1 MPDAAAALTY
11 YALLSLLPALLMAS
25 AVLTLAGSPETVTEF
40 ATYLTDHGAPANVV
54 DAVTSS
60 LDSMVTTRLSSAG
73 ITLVVAL
80 AISLYGAAGAF
91 GAAGRALN
99 VVGRNEDDLGFV
111 RSKLADLGA
120 TIVIIALAVVA
131 LALMFVGG
139 SLADDLFAS
148 LGLGSG
154 AAGVWNTVRQV
165 AAVGVVMVIYAFV
178 YWAAPKDRTRRFR
191 VISWGAVAG
200 VVIWIAASLGFSV
213 YVSHFGA
220 YGAAYGVFGGVI
232 ALLVWLWL
240 SNVAL
245 LIGAELNAV
254 LAEEK
259 AVAAEPAPEEEEEE
273 EEPEEP
279 EEPAAEE
286 EGAEATA
293 ADGKPVIPPG
303 G

>member
-1 MPDAAAALTY
+1 MPPAAQRITGIARQTVARFAADQMPDAAAALTY

-25 AVLTLAGSPETVTEF
+25 AVLTLVGSPEVVTDVGD
-40 ATYLTDHGAPANVV
+40 YLTDHGAPADVV
-54 DAVTSS
+54 DGVESS
-60 LDSMVTTRLSSAG
+60 LDAMVKTRLSSAG
-73 ITLVVAL
+73 VALVVAL

-99 VVGRNEDDLGFV
+99 VVQRNEADLGFA
-111 RSKLADLGA
+111 RGKLADLGA
-120 TIVIIALAVVA
+120 TLVVIALAVVA
-131 LALMFVGG
+131 LVLMFVGG
-139 SLADDLFAS
+139 GLADDLFAS

-154 AAGVWNTVRQV
+154 AAGVWNAVRRV

-178 YWAAPKDRTRRFR
+178 YWAAPKDRSRRFR
-191 VISWGAVAG
+191 ILSPGAAAG

-213 YVSHFGA
+213 YLSHFGA

-254 LAEEK
+254 LEEH
-259 AVAAEPAPEEEEEE
+259 E
-273 EEPEEP
+273 
-279 EEPAAEE
+279 EE
-286 EGAEATA
+286 EGAGDADDAQAAAA
-293 ADGKPVIPPG
+293 ADG
-303 G
+303 